1 MTLPKNINIF
11 MSIVVIAFLATG
23 LAVVPAL
30 ELANADSDI
39 QLLQNSTEKNPNQK
53 DGKCP
58 KC

>member
-1 MTLPKNINIF
+1 

>member
-1 MTLPKNINIF
+1 
-11 MSIVVIAFLATG
+11 MSIVVIAFVAGG
-23 LAVVPAL
+23 LAVVPTI

-39 QLLQNSTEKNPNQK
+39 QLLQNSTDKNPNQK